1 MKPYSGQ
8 LISCPDSIYVNDNN
22 NGGIALDPWNDIS
35 GGLSQ
40 PPAASPLPNPYKGTE
55 ISSVTLVA
63 SQNGYYNN
71 PPSSGH
77 TPGGQITS
85 NQFVWQFISSGGP
98 GN

>member
-1 MKPYSGQ
+1 MKPHSGQ
-8 LISCPDSIYVNDNN
+8 FISCPDSIFVNDNN

-35 GGLSQ
+35 GGLATSL
-40 PPAASPLPNPYKGTE
+40 LPNPYKGTE